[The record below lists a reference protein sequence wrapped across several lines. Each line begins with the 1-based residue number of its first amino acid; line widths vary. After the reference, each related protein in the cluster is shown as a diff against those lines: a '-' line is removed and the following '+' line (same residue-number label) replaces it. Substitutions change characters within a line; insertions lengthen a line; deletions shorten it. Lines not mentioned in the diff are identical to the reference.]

1 MGCFQPGGG
10 AAETSP
16 LIGEDLCDVDKDG
29 VPSGNFCTLLLI
41 LWLALTSTG
50 QGSPF
55 PSEVV

>member
-1 MGCFQPGGG
+1 MGCFEPGGG

-16 LIGEDLCDVDKDG
+16 LIGKDLCDVDKDG
-29 VPSGNFCTLLLI
+29 VPSGNFCTILLI

>member
-1 MGCFQPGGG
+1 MQVLNKDVEQDIVSVEG
-10 AAETSP
+10 
-16 LIGEDLCDVDKDG
+16 DVDKDG
-29 VPSGNFCTLLLI
+29 VPSGNFCTILLI